1 MPGAQERLCELR
13 EEAYCKVLKCFVAS
27 QSYDLVRAPCKTP
40 WLSRAALH
48 TASKPA
54 RSTLCQMNP

>member
-27 QSYDLVRAPCKTP
+27 QSYDLVSFPAKLAAHTP
-40 WLSRAALH
+40 VLQCECNLQAI
-48 TASKPA
+48 
-54 RSTLCQMNP
+54 

>member
-27 QSYDLVRAPCKTP
+27 QSYDLVSFAQLVAPVF
-40 WLSRAALH
+40 ALWI
-48 TASKPA
+48 
-54 RSTLCQMNP
+54 